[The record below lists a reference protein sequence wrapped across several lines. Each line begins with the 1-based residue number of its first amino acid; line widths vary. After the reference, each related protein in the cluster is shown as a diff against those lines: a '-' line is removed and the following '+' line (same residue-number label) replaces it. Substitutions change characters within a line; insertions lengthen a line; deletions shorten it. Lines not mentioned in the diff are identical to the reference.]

1 MSGSPTWREIDAI
14 RTGKSDIDLAERIW
28 QLERQLAEARAA
40 QVPDEHLVLRP
51 EVAAFA
57 RAMETQ
63 LRKNDWKGHW
73 RHCTGTYLFN
83 RLRGEVNE
91 LSRASTADRL
101 KEAADVAN
109 FAMMIAD
116 NAARRL

>member
-1 MSGSPTWREIDAI
+1 MTIE
-14 RTGKSDIDLAERIW
+14 
-28 QLERQLAEARAA
+28 
-40 QVPDEHLVLRP
+40 LRP
-51 EVAAFA
+51 EVAVFA
-57 RAMETQ
+57 EAMELA
-63 LRKNDWKGHW
+63 LRENDWKGHW

-91 LSRASTADRL
+91 LSRATKPEERL

-116 NAARRL
+116 NARRRVA

>member
-1 MSGSPTWREIDAI
+1 MTIE
-14 RTGKSDIDLAERIW
+14 L
-28 QLERQLAEARAA
+28 RQEVRDFAEA
-40 QVPDEHLVLRP
+40 
-51 EVAAFA
+51 
-57 RAMETQ
+57 MEMALQ
-63 LRKNDWKGHW
+63 ENAWKGHW

-91 LSRASTADRL
+91 LARAKDAAERL

-116 NAARRL
+116 NAKRRAA

>member
-1 MSGSPTWREIDAI
+1 MKPSSSTPPSEAVE
-14 RTGKSDIDLAERIW
+14 A
-28 QLERQLAEARAA
+28 LE
-40 QVPDEHLVLRP
+40 LRP

-57 RAMETQ
+57 QAMENA
-63 LRKNDWKGHW
+63 LRENDWKGHW
-73 RHCTGTYLFN
+73 RHCSGTYLFN

-91 LSRASTADRL
+91 LSRASTSARL

-116 NAARRL
+116 KARRKLEDWINK

>member
-1 MSGSPTWREIDAI
+1 MSIE
-14 RTGKSDIDLAERIW
+14 
-28 QLERQLAEARAA
+28 
-40 QVPDEHLVLRP
+40 LRP

-57 RAMETQ
+57 EAMELQ

-73 RHCTGTYLFN
+73 RYRTGTYLFN

-91 LSRASTADRL
+91 LSRAKGEAERL

-109 FAMMIAD
+109 VAMMIAD
-116 NAARRL
+116 NAKARAAVDGRNK